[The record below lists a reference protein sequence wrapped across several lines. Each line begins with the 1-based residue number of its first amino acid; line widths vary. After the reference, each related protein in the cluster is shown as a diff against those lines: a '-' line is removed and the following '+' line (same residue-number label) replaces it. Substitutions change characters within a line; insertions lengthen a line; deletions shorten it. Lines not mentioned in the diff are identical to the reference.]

1 MPTVKAIATAAIVA
15 ITAIAPANAQSLGS
29 DAARIIWQ
37 QEVDKVTRNEAK
49 CVIFLSINNI
59 LDRDNQNEFEHDMH
73 YICTNNPLNMSSEP
87 ASVIEAADR
96 TLEQV
101 VIPRFRALYNV
112 PFNQRSY
119 AFLQVA
125 RTTALMFNIPLQ
137 ELETLFALARNPPA
151 PSPSST
157 ALPQVPHYSLSPS
170 PGSR

>member
-87 ASVIEAADR
+87 AAR
-96 TLEQV
+96 V
-101 VIPRFRALYNV
+101 VPLH
-112 PFNQRSY
+112 RSSES
-119 AFLQVA
+119 AWVA
-125 RTTALMFNIPLQ
+125 GTKPGHG
-137 ELETLFALARNPPA
+137 ARMWN
-151 PSPSST
+151 T
-157 ALPQVPHYSLSPS
+157 C
-170 PGSR
+170 